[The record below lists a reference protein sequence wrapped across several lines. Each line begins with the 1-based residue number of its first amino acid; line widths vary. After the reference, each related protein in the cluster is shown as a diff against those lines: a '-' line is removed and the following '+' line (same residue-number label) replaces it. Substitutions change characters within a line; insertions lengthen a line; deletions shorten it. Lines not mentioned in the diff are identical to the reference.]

1 MDRFRKILA
10 VVFGLLSLFF
20 AVVAIRQYVANIKS
34 EIAVKDAVKTAD
46 WGQELKAAA
55 RQGDRL
61 IFFKTP
67 QSEKIRDDGKVQ
79 KVLDRSYIY
88 TEIDPHAWPADYIV
102 LDKMLAKA
110 SGNNSRLMIGV
121 LTPKMRPIFL
131 ASYVKLQKTKDSP
144 NLEAIL
150 QSIANEYKA
159 RSAQISESAGRA
171 AKDIGKPKEI
181 ARASIGV
188 PSMSRANFS
197 IMESANLLLFF
208 NDPKNV
214 DALAAILSENAR
226 LAMRIAAA
234 DMTQAAARKAAVS
247 ATEMLY
253 NRIKSGKDDH
263 LGHKML
269 IMRALAESTALGKS
283 KTVVDTVAEF
293 SDELISMQGDDGLFY
308 EGGNAPLVR
317 EAALGVE
324 ILLRAHE
331 MTADEKYLK
340 AAEKTA
346 DTLAK
351 ILAQYM
357 EMPAQVGTGKK
368 SQASALDYALTAKA
382 FAAMHAATKNRK
394 YLDLAEETFSEMN
407 EFYMTDSGIWSIN
420 SVNSPLADYAQTIF
434 FDDTRYPAYTGEA
447 AQTLKYLKKA
457 DPAYKP
463 EWAGHVEKIILAAII
478 FSPRNALN
486 LSSIKLSRF

>member
-150 QSIANEYKA
+150 QSIADEYKA
-159 RSAQISESAGRA
+159 RGAQISESAGRA

-214 DALAAILSENAR
+214 D
-226 LAMRIAAA
+226 
-234 DMTQAAARKAAVS
+234 
-247 ATEMLY
+247 
-253 NRIKSGKDDH
+253 
-263 LGHKML
+263 
-269 IMRALAESTALGKS
+269 ALAESTALGKS

-420 SVNSPLADYAQTIF
+420 SVNSPLADYARTIF